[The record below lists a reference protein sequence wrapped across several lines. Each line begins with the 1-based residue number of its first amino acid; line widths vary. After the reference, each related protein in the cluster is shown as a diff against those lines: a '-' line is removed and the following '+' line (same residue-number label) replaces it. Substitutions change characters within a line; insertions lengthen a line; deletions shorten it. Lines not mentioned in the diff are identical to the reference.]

1 MHVNSFILA
10 ALLGAGAASLE
21 AAPVQWAQSSG
32 GNGHWYEFVE
42 TPLGWSAALSEAAS
56 RSHGGQAGYL
66 AAVTSAAETAFI
78 LASVTS
84 SLAWL
89 GGSDAQTEGRWIWVS
104 GPEAGQ
110 VFFGPGAPAGSFA
123 SWEAGEPNDCC
134 SGEDFLQ
141 INWSSQGGWNDHGGP
156 GNAGQ
161 ANGYIVEYGPGEQL
175 LISEPG
181 ALALALMGLV
191 ALGLSRG
198 RWW

>member
-1 MHVNSFILA
+1 MHVDRFILA
-10 ALLGAGAASLE
+10 ALVGAGAASLE

-42 TPLGWSAALSEAAS
+42 TPLGWSAALSEAAA
-56 RSHGGQAGYL
+56 RSHGGESGHL
-66 AAVTSAAETAFI
+66 ATVTSAAETAFI
-78 LASVTS
+78 LASVTT

-110 VFFGPGAPAGSFA
+110 VFFGSGAAAGSFA
-123 SWEAGEPNDCC
+123 PWEAGEPNDCC

-156 GNAGQ
+156 GNALQ

-181 ALALALMGLV
+181 ALALALMGIV
-191 ALGLSRG
+191 ALGLSRR